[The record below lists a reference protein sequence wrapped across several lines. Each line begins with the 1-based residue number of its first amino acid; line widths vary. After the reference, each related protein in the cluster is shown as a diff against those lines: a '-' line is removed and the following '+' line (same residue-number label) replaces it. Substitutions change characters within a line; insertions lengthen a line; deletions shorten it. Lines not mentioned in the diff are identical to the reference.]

1 MVHPALS
8 QQKSSLPRKPA
19 PFPGRRQV
27 VLTTVPPPLF
37 PTGTHLSKIA
47 ASPIHLVKYFPAV
60 SGKKSLFAPDQISRE
75 NHSQL

>member
-19 PFPGRRQV
+19 PFSGRRQV

-47 ASPIHLVKYFPAV
+47 ANPIHLVKYLPVV
-60 SGKKSLFAPDQISRE
+60 SGTKKPLCPRSDL
-75 NHSQL
+75 